1 MERAAETEG
10 GGSINQR
17 FDVGR
22 ATALHSESEPVRRG
36 ADARELGT
44 KPQLLL
50 FGLRGNT
57 SQAQTSFRAAA
68 GG

>member
-1 MERAAETEG
+1 MKLFNPVG
-10 GGSINQR
+10 G
-17 FDVGR
+17 
-22 ATALHSESEPVRRG
+22 
-36 ADARELGT
+36 ELGT

>member
-36 ADARELGT
+36 ADAR
-44 KPQLLL
+44 
-50 FGLRGNT
+50 
-57 SQAQTSFRAAA
+57 
-68 GG
+68 